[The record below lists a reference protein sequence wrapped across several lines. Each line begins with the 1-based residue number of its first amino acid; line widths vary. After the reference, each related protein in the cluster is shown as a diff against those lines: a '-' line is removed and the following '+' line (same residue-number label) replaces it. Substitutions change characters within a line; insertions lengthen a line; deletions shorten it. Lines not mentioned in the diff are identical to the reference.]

1 MQHAVDFVLELIYL
15 LFTIFFLVGGTN
27 SCTKSRE
34 EKTSQHSNS
43 MSRQFVATQE
53 IIAVVSSVLYTG
65 FDRVWSFILLNQNA
79 SL

>member
-15 LFTIFFLVGGTN
+15 LFTIFFLCTN

-43 MSRQFVATQE
+43 MARQFVATQE